1 MPAFRVGLWRGPC
14 FFQVVGERHAPWQP
28 QSGESTTNTNENKK
42 MLVVSTVVLALFAAG
57 GSVAS
62 AALEVGAA
70 VPEPAIAI
78 IGVVGVMLLV
88 RRRSVGCA

>member
-1 MPAFRVGLWRGPC
+1 M
-14 FFQVVGERHAPWQP
+14 
-28 QSGESTTNTNENKK
+28 KK
-42 MLVVSTVVLALFAAG
+42 MLVVSTAVLALFAAG

-62 AALEVGAA
+62 GALEGGATVPPETVDTVVSKLAAGAGNVTATA

-78 IGVVGVMLLV
+78 IGVVGVMLLL